1 MTPLFLSLYQAVV
14 FWVIFVLY
22 FASVLM
28 FAIRYGRKA
37 GKNRQDPTPLILF
50 AIVVVIVIGYA
61 RIGVLPN
68 WLFYPGEVLL
78 IVGVLSRFGHMRF

>member
-37 GKNRQDPTPLILF
+37 GKTGKIPR
-50 AIVVVIVIGYA
+50 
-61 RIGVLPN
+61 R
-68 WLFYPGEVLL
+68 
-78 IVGVLSRFGHMRF
+78 